1 MTASNKFQ
9 VGDKVQYNGTF
20 LRSAMNRMSLA
31 SLRGT
36 IESFDKLPAIT
47 YATVVWTSLSPLP
60 TDQAI
65 TKTWVNVAK
74 LKKVK

>member
-47 YATVVWTSLSPLP
+47 YATVVWTSPSPLP